1 MSSSQSESITSLDE
15 TSPAETS
22 ALLRDSPRER
32 ADVVDE
38 RSHAANQPELPRS
51 PGQQR
56 LRLTLFLLLP
66 IVLIGAGF
74 WYVYGGQVIS
84 TDDAYV
90 NAQKVGISTDVSGMV
105 AAVEVHDNQ
114 QVTAG
119 QVLYRL
125 DPLPFQIALEQAEAD
140 RAEIALSL
148 RAMQRD
154 YRRML
159 AEAAAAQSQ
168 VKLDRTNYA
177 RAVRLL
183 ANGVESRADY
193 DQTRFRLR
201 SDRDRLTA
209 LREQA
214 TVELAKLDGNAN
226 LPVTRW
232 PRYQQAEAR
241 VAEARR
247 ELRHSVVRAPFA
259 GVATDVSAI
268 APGKYLAASVT
279 AFYLVDTHHLWVEAK
294 PKETQLTYVRPGEP
308 ATVTVDTYP
317 NAKWRGT
324 VESVSPATAQEFSL
338 LPAQNSSGNWVKV
351 VQRVKLRIRLDAS
364 DKRMPPL
371 SAGMSAE
378 VDIDTGHARGLP
390 HFLTDLF

>member
-1 MSSSQSESITSLDE
+1 MSSSQSDSISSLDE
-15 TSPAETS
+15 ASSAEAPA
-22 ALLRDSPRER
+22 LRRDAPRER
-32 ADVVDE
+32 PEVLDE
-38 RSHAANQPELPRS
+38 RSAAANQPDLPRS

-56 LRLTLFLLLP
+56 LRLALFLLLP
-66 IVLIGAGF
+66 IALIGAGF
-74 WYVYGGQVIS
+74 WYVYGGAVVS

-90 NAQKVGISTDVSGMV
+90 NAQKVGISTDVSGIV
-105 AAVEVHDNQ
+105 AAVDVHDNQ
-114 QVTAG
+114 QVAAG

-125 DPLPFQIALEQAEAD
+125 DPLRFRIALEQAEAN

-148 RAMQRD
+148 RAMQRN

-159 AEAAAAQSQ
+159 AEAAAAQTQ
-168 VKLDRTNYA
+168 VKLDRTNYT
-177 RAVRLL
+177 RALRLL
-183 ANGVESRADY
+183 ANGVESRAGY
-193 DQTRFRLR
+193 DRTRFRLQA
-201 SDRDRLTA
+201 DRDRLAA

-214 TVELAKLDGNAN
+214 TVQLAKLDGNAN

-232 PRYQQAEAR
+232 PRYRQAEAR

-247 ELRHSVVRAPFA
+247 ELRHCVVRAPFA
-259 GVATDVSAI
+259 GVVTDVSAI

-308 ATVTVDTYP
+308 ATVSVDTYP
-317 NAKWRGT
+317 NVKWHGT
-324 VESVSPATAQEFSL
+324 VEGVSPATAQEFSL

-351 VQRVKLRIRLDAS
+351 VQRVKLRIRLDGS
-364 DKRMPPL
+364 EKPMPPL

-390 HFLTDLF
+390 HFLSH

>member
-22 ALLRDSPRER
+22 ALRRDSPRER

-193 DQTRFRLR
+193 DQTRDPLAAVPAGRGAGSRSAPRAEALGGPCAVCRSGYRCVRHRPRQVSGGLGHRLLSR
-201 SDRDRLTA
+201 RYPSLVGGSEAEGDA
-209 LREQA
+209 AHLRE
-214 TVELAKLDGNAN
+214 
-226 LPVTRW
+226 
-232 PRYQQAEAR
+232 
-241 VAEARR
+241 
-247 ELRHSVVRAPFA
+247 
-259 GVATDVSAI
+259 
-268 APGKYLAASVT
+268 
-279 AFYLVDTHHLWVEAK
+279 
-294 PKETQLTYVRPGEP
+294 
-308 ATVTVDTYP
+308 
-317 NAKWRGT
+317 
-324 VESVSPATAQEFSL
+324 
-338 LPAQNSSGNWVKV
+338 
-351 VQRVKLRIRLDAS
+351 
-364 DKRMPPL
+364 
-371 SAGMSAE
+371 
-378 VDIDTGHARGLP
+378 TG
-390 HFLTDLF
+390 